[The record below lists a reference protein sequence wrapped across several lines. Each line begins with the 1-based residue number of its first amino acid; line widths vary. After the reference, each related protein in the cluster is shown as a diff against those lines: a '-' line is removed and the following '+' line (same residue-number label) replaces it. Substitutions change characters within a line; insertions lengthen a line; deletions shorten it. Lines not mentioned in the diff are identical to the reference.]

1 MYAAKSF
8 AMSSKFHSITLI
20 SSPYHVGLRN
30 VGPGAGPTYL
40 LSRGLAVSLKTLGIP
55 LHELEIEAPNPD
67 QFEGEIGRSFEV
79 LRRTA
84 ELVVQARRDA
94 SFPIILAGNCT
105 SAVGVAAGLRAGSSE
120 TEGISCVWF
129 DAHDDFNTP
138 DTVMSGY
145 FDSMAIAML
154 AGQCWRGLLATV
166 AGHQPMD
173 LARLVHVGMRDVT
186 EVERTRVLEAGF
198 DVVWGNQAVAGLAA
212 EAKVDFV
219 GGLGRTLERKK
230 LGPTMV
236 HLDLDCLDGSL
247 GKVNKFASPGGLFE
261 EDLYGCLEKTVTLA
275 EPLALTVASFD
286 PSCDEEGAETIAKV
300 AIGAVS
306 NFVASLVSAGMLS
319 QR

>member
-1 MYAAKSF
+1 
-8 AMSSKFHSITLI
+8 MSNPKFHSITLI
-20 SSPYHVGLRN
+20 SSPYHVGVPN
-30 VGPGAGPTYL
+30 VGPGAGPAYL
-40 LSRGLAVSLKTLGIP
+40 LSRGLVTSLKSLGLP
-55 LHELEIEAPNPD
+55 LHELEIEAPDPD

-84 ELVVQARRDA
+84 RLVAQARRDA

-105 SAVGVAAGLRAGSSE
+105 SAVGVAAGLCAASSE
-120 TEGISCVWF
+120 TTEIGCVWF

-166 AGHQPMD
+166 AGHRPLD
-173 LARLVHVGMRDVT
+173 LGRLIHVGMRDVT
-186 EVERTRVLEAGF
+186 EVERKRVLEARF
-198 DVVWGNQAVAGLAA
+198 DVIWGCRTEVETKADFVEGLARA
-212 EAKVDFV
+212 
-219 GGLGRTLERKK
+219 LWRKE

-236 HLDLDCLDGSL
+236 HLDLDCLDSSL

-261 EDLYGCLEKTVTLA
+261 EDIYECLEKTVTLA
-275 EPLALTVASFD
+275 EPQALTVASFD
-286 PSCDEEGAETIAKV
+286 PSCDEKGAERIAEV
-300 AIGAVS
+300 AIAAVS
-306 NFVASLVSAGMLS
+306 KFAAALLTAGMLS

>member
-1 MYAAKSF
+1 
-8 AMSSKFHSITLI
+8 MSSKFRSITLI
-20 SSPYHVGLRN
+20 SSPYHLGLPN

-40 LSRGLAVSLKTLGIP
+40 LSRGLAASLKALGIP
-55 LHELEIEAPNPD
+55 LHEVEIEAPNPG

-84 ELVVQARRDA
+84 KLVAQARRGA
-94 SFPIILAGNCT
+94 SFPIILA
-105 SAVGVAAGLRAGSSE
+105 ASSE
-120 TEGISCVWF
+120 PEEIGCVWF

-138 DTVMSGY
+138 DTVISGY

-198 DVVWGNQAVAGLAA
+198 DVVWGNQAAAGLAA

-219 GGLGRTLERKK
+219 GGLGRALERKK

-236 HLDLDCLDGSL
+236 HLDLDCLDSSL
-247 GKVNKFASPGGLFE
+247 GKVNKFASPRGLFE

-275 EPLALTVASFD
+275 EPLTLTVASFD
-286 PSCDEEGAETIAKV
+286 PSCDEQGAETIAKI

-306 NFVASLVSAGMLS
+306 KFVASLVSAGMIS